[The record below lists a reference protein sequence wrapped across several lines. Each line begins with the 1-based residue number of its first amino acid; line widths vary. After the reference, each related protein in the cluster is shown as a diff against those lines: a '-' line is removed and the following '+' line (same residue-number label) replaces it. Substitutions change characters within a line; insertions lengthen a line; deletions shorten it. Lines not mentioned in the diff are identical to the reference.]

1 VHCGERCAVV
11 SKEQL
16 IFRAYL
22 GPPTLSA
29 VQLSTAARRMPRH
42 PNLLCDPTT
51 GKLMMRANLSAV
63 HGSTKSPKTSEL
75 ETNNHP
81 EPQAP
86 QRRSGR
92 MTELLENMAEHVA
105 KYHVIIWHLAGKG
118 NMVSNLDCV
127 GNTQGH
133 ESCHLLCKGMR
144 RVVAIAQTQNGVE
157 MTVPSRAHRESLAD
171 AGEHLTSVWGN
182 FAVGSAPFGRGM

>member
-22 GPPTLSA
+22 EPPTLSA

-42 PNLLCDPTT
+42 PDLLLDSTV

-63 HGSTKSPKTSEL
+63 HGSTQSPKTSEL
-75 ETNNHP
+75 ERNNYP

-92 MTELLENMAEHVA
+92 MTELLENMAEHMA
-105 KYHVIIWHLAGKG
+105 KHHVIIWH
-118 NMVSNLDCV
+118 
-127 GNTQGH
+127 
-133 ESCHLLCKGMR
+133 HLR
-144 RVVAIAQTQNGVE
+144 RY
-157 MTVPSRAHRESLAD
+157 
-171 AGEHLTSVWGN
+171 
-182 FAVGSAPFGRGM
+182 